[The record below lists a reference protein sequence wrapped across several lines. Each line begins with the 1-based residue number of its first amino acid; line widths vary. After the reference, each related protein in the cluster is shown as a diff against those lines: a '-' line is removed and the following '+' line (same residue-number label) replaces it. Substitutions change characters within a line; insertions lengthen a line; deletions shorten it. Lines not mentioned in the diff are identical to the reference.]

1 MIDKLSSYLI
11 VAECCAVKLRSVNNE
26 QWATLYDQLQ
36 VAFMNDPMKY
46 ASTVPGLND
55 AEGMKEF
62 WRKCEAMC
70 LSSTPCTTEE

>member
-1 MIDKLSSYLI
+1 MIDKLLSYLI
-11 VAECCAVKLRSVNNE
+11 VAECCAAKLRSVNNE
-26 QWATLYDQLQ
+26 QRATLYDQLQ
-36 VAFMNDPMKY
+36 VAFMNDPTKY

-70 LSSTPCTTEE
+70 LSLMPCTTEE